1 MSGFFACLHETLY
14 RLQLLCILYFYVL
27 MKIKTT
33 LALLLPAL
41 SLVACANYTPRLK
54 PDEKLTETD
63 SFIYGSFQIKT
74 EKILV
79 SADGHV
85 SMGLNLTCQDGSKYL
100 LRFYREN
107 PVHVVKI
114 KPSICDID
122 EIVYTDADGNVRE
135 VGSFRNPI
143 RNLVF
148 KPGKAYYLGDFSATA
163 HTDIGLKT
171 NNIKWSMRNP
181 VDRFAYTTELVHSL
195 YPNTV
200 GISKVNMGLAK

>member
-1 MSGFFACLHETLY
+1 
-14 RLQLLCILYFYVL
+14 

-74 EKILV
+74 EKMLI
-79 SADGHV
+79 SADGYI
-85 SMGLNLTCQDGSKYL
+85 SMGLNLKCQDGSKYL
-100 LRFYREN
+100 LRFYLEN
-107 PVHVVKI
+107 PVHVIKI
-114 KPSICDID
+114 KPSTCDID
-122 EIVYTDADGNVRE
+122 EIVYTDADGNVRD
-135 VGSFRNPI
+135 VRSFRNPI

-148 KPGKAYYLGDFSATA
+148 KPGKAYYVGDFFATA
-163 HTDIGLKT
+163 QVDIGRKT
-171 NNIKWSMRNP
+171 NTTQWSMSNP
-181 VDRFAYTTELVHSL
+181 VDRFAYTTELVHKL

-200 GISKVNMGLAK
+200 GIPNVNMGLAK